1 MMLVEQ
7 TTVPGTALPVAQFKD
22 HLRLGTGFA
31 DDGVQD
37 TVLKAYLR
45 AAMAAI
51 EARTGK
57 ILLSRSFTW
66 TLTAWRDLATQAL
79 PVAPVSQI
87 SSLSITDRLGGS
99 ELIAT
104 SRYVLEADMH
114 RPRLVSTGI
123 CLPAIPVGGQVIIGF
138 EAGFG
143 PTWSDMPAD
152 LAQAVLMLAASF
164 YENRSDS
171 GTGTMGQ
178 SQLPSAVAA
187 LIQRY
192 RTVRLFGGGG
202 AR

>member
-7 TTVPGTALPVAQFKD
+7 TTVPGAVLPVAQFKD

-37 TVLKAYLR
+37 AVLETYLR
-45 AAMAAI
+45 AAVAAI

-87 SSLSITDRLGGS
+87 TSLKIIDRLGGEEVINS
-99 ELIAT
+99 A
-104 SRYVLEADMH
+104 RYVLEPDMH
-114 RPRLVSTGI
+114 RPRLVSTGL
-123 CLPAIPVGGQVIIGF
+123 CLPAIPVGGQVVIGF
-138 EAGFG
+138 EAGFSADWAG
-143 PTWSDMPAD
+143 MPAD
-152 LAQAVLMLAASF
+152 LAQAVMLLAASY
-164 YENRSDS
+164 YENRADA
-171 GTGTMGQ
+171 GDAAMGQ
-178 SQLPSAVAA
+178 SRWPSAVAA

>member
-7 TTVPGTALPVAQFKD
+7 TTVPGAVLPVAQFKD

-37 TVLKAYLR
+37 QVLESFLR

-57 ILLSRSFTW
+57 ILLTRSFTW
-66 TLTAWRDLATQAL
+66 SLTAWRDLATQAL

-87 SSLSITDRLGGS
+87 ASLSIKDRLGGT
-99 ELIAT
+99 EVIAT
-104 SRYVLEADMH
+104 SRYALEADMH

-123 CLPAIPVGGQVIIGF
+123 CLPAIPVGGQVVIEF

-143 PTWSDMPAD
+143 PAWTDIPAD
-152 LAQAVLMLAASF
+152 LAQEVMMLAATY
-164 YENRSDS
+164 YEQRSDS
-171 GTGTMGQ
+171 ASAAVGQ
-178 SQLPSAVAA
+178 ANLPSAVNA
-187 LIQRY
+187 LIQKY
-192 RTVRLFGGGG
+192 RIVRLFGGGG